1 MTLQHGLAIQMS
13 EKGRSLLLRVFV
25 VDAGELCKETELVR

>member
-1 MTLQHGLAIQMS
+1 MEMLGIFVFGL
-13 EKGRSLLLRVFV
+13 ENGRRSILLRVFV